1 MASEEKLPIDPGL
14 HTPTAGTYEG
24 SFSFSLDVGDAELAP
39 TFDDAV
45 AAELQRIE
53 YAVRGAIL
61 AGYDGV
67 DCYRHPTHATIDEFV
82 PWRDSPPSPP
92 RRLEVERFAWPYFDE
107 DVLVE
112 IARTGEVPASTRRVL
127 DDGE

>member
-1 MASEEKLPIDPGL
+1 MPSDGWLPIDPGL

-24 SFSFSLDVGDAELAP
+24 SFSFSLDVGDAELAS

-67 DCYRHPTHATIDEFV
+67 DCYRQPTHATIGEIV
-82 PWRDSPPSPP
+82 PWRDAPPEPS
-92 RRLEVERFAWPYFDE
+92 RRLEVERYAWPWFDE
-107 DVLVE
+107 DVLTE
-112 IARTGEVPASTRRVL
+112 IARTGRVPQGIRRH
-127 DDGE
+127 D

>member
-1 MASEEKLPIDPGL
+1 MPSEDKLPIDPGL
-14 HTPTAGTYEG
+14 HTPTAETYEG
-24 SFSFSLDVGDAELAP
+24 SLSFSLDVGDLEIAT

-67 DCYRHPTHATIDEFV
+67 DCYRQPTHATIDEFV
-82 PWRDSPPSPP
+82 PWRDSPPEPP
-92 RRLEVERFAWPYFDE
+92 RRCEVERYEWPWFDE
-107 DVLVE
+107 DELVE
-112 IARTGEVPASTRRVL
+112 IARTGEVPTSARRVL